1 MTGTSDSSNPV
12 RSGQLA
18 SAQPAAVTCSTT
30 PASYSYDR
38 HSYCLNSYTAT
49 LTNWSEEGEVL
60 GTGVVLVSANATLS
74 VSSGQWP
81 ESQTVTLSEA
91 TGSVLG
97 TGLGVTLT
105 ASCTAACTATVPNPW
120 AGSRL
125 LKVGQSAT
133 GNVTFLSTPGAGLVS
148 DITTKYDLR
157 VDQPGTSPINIDAT
171 WSNPRQVRCDTTF
184 ASNTSTGCVISS
196 VRAGLILPLSSYGA
210 AAATYGWAEANLI
223 DHWGST
229 ANPIQRLA
237 SDTTQTAN
245 RTNTCGA
252 GATRPFVTLP
262 ANVPDDSCDE
272 YPFAASYQGGTNGAL
287 CADVVPLLQNG
298 VWQFYQDP
306 NAPAVTHNEPCV
318 RGHVPLT
325 QNSAAG
331 GKVGSNSQT
340 ERIIDLE
347 KYEVVIT
354 N

>member
-1 MTGTSDSSNPV
+1 M

-30 PASYSYDR
+30 PATYSYDR

-74 VSSGQWP
+74 VTSGQWQ

-91 TGSVLG
+91 TGTALG

-148 DITTKYDLR
+148 DITTKYNLR
-157 VDQPGTSPINIDAT
+157 VDQPGTTPININAT

-196 VRAGLILPLSSYGA
+196 VRAQLILPLSSYGA
-210 AAATYGWAEANLI
+210 AAATYGWAEATLI

-237 SDTTQTAN
+237 NETTQTAN

-272 YPFAASYQGGTNGAL
+272 YPFAASIQGGTNGAL

-318 RGHVPLT
+318 RGHVPQT